1 MATFDSATVTGPLEQ
16 IIGEFFYINNV
27 RTYPSAYDYLLNF
40 TFNTAVIP
48 PQDQELA
55 LHFKQE
61 AVCTT
66 VRTVFPNNY
75 LTYQEQAR
83 ATTSAADLV
92 TFVQSLPL
100 PSAVDSSSEA
110 S

>member
-1 MATFDSATVTGPLEQ
+1 MATFDSFTVNGPLEQ
-16 IIGEFFYINNV
+16 IIGQYFYINNV
-27 RTYPSAYDYLLNF
+27 QTYPSAYDYLLNF
-40 TFNTAVIP
+40 TFNTTAIS
-48 PQDQELA
+48 PQDLA
-55 LHFKQE
+55 TALSFKQD

-83 ATTSAADLV
+83 ATTSAAGLV
-92 TFVQSLPL
+92 AFVQSLSL
-100 PSAVDSSSEA
+100 PPEEGSSSEA